1 MSGDWGKDAM
11 ADQQF
16 AEIKRLIR
24 ERRYAEARALLH
36 TIDHPRARRWL
47 KYVAEC
53 ERSDP
58 ARSEGLIAA
67 LIVAALVLLL
77 GGALALARAL
87 GWG

>member
-1 MSGDWGKDAM
+1 M
-11 ADQQF
+11 ADHQF

-24 ERRYAEARALLH
+24 ERRYDEARALLR

-47 KYVAEC
+47 QYLAEC
-53 ERSDP
+53 ERADP
-58 ARSEGLIAA
+58 ARSEGLNAA
-67 LIVAALVLLL
+67 LIVTALVLLL